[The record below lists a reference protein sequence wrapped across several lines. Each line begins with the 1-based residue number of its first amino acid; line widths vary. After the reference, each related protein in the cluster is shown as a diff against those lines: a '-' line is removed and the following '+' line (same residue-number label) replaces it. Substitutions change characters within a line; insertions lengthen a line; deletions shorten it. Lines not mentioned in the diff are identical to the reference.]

1 MRARLWVQIGV
12 QCSTAQHKK
21 EILSPHTVENRT
33 SEEHEELDEQVLLLG
48 HNLVPAESLAASF
61 DISVGETLLDV
72 GVQPFLGNNT
82 GLLSD
87 GGLLL
92 PEL

>member
-1 MRARLWVQIGV
+1 LGEKNESM
-12 QCSTAQHKK
+12 
-21 EILSPHTVENRT
+21 SPHTVEDRT

-48 HNLVPAESLAASF
+48 HDFVPAESFAASL
-61 DISVGETLLDV
+61 DIGVGETLLDV
-72 GVQPFLGNNT
+72 GVQPFLGN
-82 GLLSD
+82 GASLLSD